1 MLEKYNG
8 VIFDLD
14 GTLIDSMK
22 IWEDVDRV
30 YLKRHNFEV
39 PEDLQKKIEGKSFHE
54 TAMYFKERFDLK
66 DSLDR
71 IKGDWHEMA
80 EEFYREKVNIKHST
94 MELLERIKMLN
105 KPIAIATSNSRELAL
120 MALEKNNIRNYFD
133 TIVTSCD
140 VDNGKPSPDV
150 FLEAARQIS
159 IDPKECLVFE
169 DTYAG
174 VLGAKRAGM
183 TVVAVYD
190 DCSKNS
196 IKEIKDTSDKFILSF
211 DEVL

>member
-1 MLEKYNG
+1 MLEKYSG

-54 TAMYFKERFDLK
+54 TAIYFKERFDLS

-80 EEFYREKVNIKHST
+80 EEFYREKVNMKRST

-120 MALEKNNIRNYFD
+120 MALKKNNIRNYFD
-133 TIVTSCD
+133 IIVTSCD
-140 VDNGKPSPDV
+140 VGNGKPSPDV
-150 FLEAARQIS
+150 FLEAARQIC

-183 TVVAVYD
+183 TVIAVYD
-190 DCSKNS
+190 DSSKNS
-196 IKEIKDTSDKFILSF
+196 IKEIKDTSDEFILSF
-211 DEVL
+211 DAVL

>member
-1 MLEKYNG
+1 
-8 VIFDLD
+8 
-14 GTLIDSMK
+14 
-22 IWEDVDRV
+22 
-30 YLKRHNFEV
+30 
-39 PEDLQKKIEGKSFHE
+39 
-54 TAMYFKERFDLK
+54 
-66 DSLDR
+66 
-71 IKGDWHEMA
+71 MA

-94 MELLERIKMLN
+94 MELLERIKMLD

-190 DCSKNS
+190 DASKNS